1 MASTKDSEP
10 SEKDSEDRYLPAL
23 ARAMVYHPNGNLQD
37 LAKAIGVSKA
47 TLYRFCETRV
57 ELVDRVV
64 SYVGRFCIKAVR
76 NANLQEVNPTEG
88 LRNLIKNHL
97 DGKDLILFMVYHWRP
112 EYLSEAHH
120 DHVWIQH
127 EKLTD
132 AFFLK
137 GQEMG
142 VFRLDMSAPT
152 MTELFYTLIAGL
164 VDAEHRGRIPRSAL
178 ATLLET
184 NIENCIC
191 KR

>member
-1 MASTKDSEP
+1 
-10 SEKDSEDRYLPAL
+10 
-23 ARAMVYHPNGNLQD
+23 
-37 LAKAIGVSKA
+37 
-47 TLYRFCETRV
+47 
-57 ELVDRVV
+57 
-64 SYVGRFCIKAVR
+64 
-76 NANLQEVNPTEG
+76 
-88 LRNLIKNHL
+88 
-97 DGKDLILFMVYHWRP
+97 MVYHWRP

-152 MTELFYTLIAGL
+152 MTELFYALIAGL

-178 ATLLET
+178 PPYW
-184 NIENCIC
+184 
-191 KR
+191 KRISRIASASDSP

>member
-1 MASTKDSEP
+1 MVTLTGADSAET
-10 SEKDSEDRYLPAL
+10 ESEDRYLPAV

-47 TLYRFCETRV
+47 TLYRFCKTRA

-64 SYVGRFCIKAVR
+64 SYVGRFCIQAIH
-76 NANLQEVNPTEG
+76 NANLADVHPAQG
-88 LRNLIKNHL
+88 LHNLIANHL
-97 DGKDLILFMVYHWRP
+97 EGKDLILFMVYHWRP
-112 EYLSEAHH
+112 EYLSETHH

-132 AFFLK
+132 AFFLQ

-142 VFRLDMSAPT
+142 VFRLDMSAAT
-152 MTELFYTLIAGL
+152 MTELFYSLIAGL
-164 VDAEHRGRIPRSAL
+164 VDAEHRGRIPRSEL
-178 ATLLET
+178 AALLEM
-184 NIENCIC
+184 NIENCLC